1 MMPNQTAEERKAH
14 NIEKMGDALGN
25 QYSELWH
32 QVAIMFVNWL
42 EYVDIYGTNPERVKL
57 LNEAAPMFF
66 HRLQNDL
73 LDSTLLHICRVTD
86 PSKVAGRDNL
96 TIRNLPELVADAK
109 VQQSLKD
116 AVDKAIKVTQ
126 FARDWRNRQIAHLDL
141 QLALKQ
147 PATPLAEASRKQIRE
162 ALDAIAAV
170 LNIIAAHY
178 DDSYTGFD
186 LTARHN
192 GAGVLLYILEDGVKE
207 REKRAERAKA
217 GTLTADDMPVRRL

>member
-1 MMPNQTAEERKAH
+1 MPDQTAEERKTH
-14 NIEKMGDALGN
+14 NVVKMGGVLGN

-32 QVAIMFVNWL
+32 QVAIMFINWL
-42 EYVDIYGTNPERVKL
+42 EYVELYGTNPERVKL
-57 LNEAAPMFF
+57 LNQAAPMFF

-86 PSKVAGRDNL
+86 PPKVAGRDNL
-96 TIRNLPELVADAK
+96 TIRNLPDLVANAK
-109 VQQSLKD
+109 AKESVKQ
-116 AVDKAIKVTQ
+116 AVDKAISLTQ

-141 QLALKQ
+141 QLALKR

-162 ALDAIAAV
+162 ALDAVAAV
-170 LNIIAAHY
+170 LNVIAAHY
-178 DDSYTGFD
+178 DDSYTGFE

-192 GAGVLLYILEDGVKE
+192 GAGVLLCILEDGVKE
-207 REKRAERAKA
+207 RERRAQKAKA